1 MDKIKL
7 EIITLSHSVTR
18 SQSYAIVL
26 GEMNGRR
33 RLPIVIGGFE
43 AQAIAVALE
52 DMEPPRP
59 LTHDLMKNIFSQF
72 DIVIDEIIINELK
85 NGVFFSQLIC
95 SFQGEQFEI
104 DSRTSDAI
112 ALAVRYNC
120 PIYTYEFILESA
132 GIILEDQGLEDE
144 LSALDMDEDAESE
157 AEEVVAAVQEMVEDV
172 SDSTIE
178 ELERLLADAIKN
190 EDYERAARIR
200 DEIKKKK

>member
-26 GEMNGRR
+26 GEANGRR

-52 DMEPPRP
+52 DMAPPRP
-59 LTHDLMKNIFSQF
+59 LTHDLMKNIFNQF
-72 DIVIDEIIINELK
+72 EITIDEIVINELK
-85 NGVFFSQLIC
+85 DGVFFSQLVC

-112 ALAVRYNC
+112 ALAVRYDC

-132 GIILEDQGLEDE
+132 GIILEDQGLEEE
-144 LSALDMDEDAESE
+144 LSELDLEEEVES
-157 AEEVVAAVQEMVEDV
+157 EEVVAAVQEMVEDV
-172 SDSTIE
+172 ADSTIE
-178 ELERLLADAIKN
+178 ELEALLADAIKK